1 MVRRGIESERISIL
15 ASADAGATWTWLR
28 PGSKARMLDITAVGS
43 RCVWVVGV
51 RGRQGFILR
60 NTDGGETWREQPLAG
75 HMEPH
80 DVVFADTLHSWL
92 LATDMNP

>member
-43 RCVWVVGV
+43 RCVWVVGDA
-51 RGRQGFILR
+51 RTGKQEGYLLR
-60 NTDGGETWREQPLAG
+60 TADGGEARKRI
-75 HMEPH
+75 
-80 DVVFADTLHSWL
+80 DTR
-92 LATDMNP
+92 MIMI